1 MRGPPPSGA
10 TGASPWAATLSPLA
24 IVALVI
30 VLGAAAYLWYQGYMR
45 SRAALIVLAGIV
57 VVLVYLG
64 FFAMRPP
71 T

>member
-10 TGASPWAATLSPLA
+10 TGPSQWTATLSPLA

-30 VLGAAAYLWYQGYMR
+30 VLGASAYLWYMGYMR
-45 SRAALIVLAGIV
+45 SRAALIVVAGIV
-57 VVLVYLG
+57 LVLVYLG

>member
-10 TGASPWAATLSPLA
+10 TGTSPWTATLSPLA

-30 VLGAAAYLWYQGYMR
+30 ILGAAAYLWYQGYMR
-45 SRAALIVLAGIV
+45 SRAALIVLAAIV
-57 VVLVYLG
+57 AVLVYAG